1 MTAGLRL
8 SSNGLGVSIVFREL
22 GLGDARLLFVATNWT
37 ILLSLFAFVTGT
49 VVGLLVATLRLSRN
63 RALRLL
69 AAGYINIFQGTPF
82 LVQLFVL
89 YFGLTFVNIRLDAW
103 ACAAIGLT
111 AYSSAYLAEIWR
123 GCIQGIPAAQWEASK
138 IVGLSKLQQQIYV
151 ILPQA
156 LLISLPATVGFFVQI
171 IKATAL
177 LSVLGFAEILRT
189 AQMINSATFQPFL
202 IYGVCGLLYFILCW
216 PLSRLSAYLEAK
228 YYVY

>member
-1 MTAGLRL
+1 M
-8 SSNGLGVSIVFREL
+8 FREL
-22 GLGDARLLFVATNWT
+22 GLGDARLLFIATNWT
-37 ILLSLFAFVTGT
+37 ILLSLFAFATGT
-49 VVGLLVATLRLSRN
+49 AVGLLVATLRLSRHP
-63 RALRLL
+63 ALRLV
-69 AAGYINIFQGTPF
+69 AAGYINIIQGTPF

-103 ACAAIGLT
+103 VCAAIGLT

-123 GCIQGIPAAQWEASK
+123 GCIQGIPPAQWEASRM
-138 IVGLSKLQQQIYV
+138 IGLSRLQQQIYV

-189 AQMINSATFQPFL
+189 AQMINNATFQPFL
-202 IYGVCGLLYFILCW
+202 IYGICAALYFILCW
-216 PLSRLSAYLEAK
+216 PLSRLSAYLEKK
-228 YYVY
+228 YHVH